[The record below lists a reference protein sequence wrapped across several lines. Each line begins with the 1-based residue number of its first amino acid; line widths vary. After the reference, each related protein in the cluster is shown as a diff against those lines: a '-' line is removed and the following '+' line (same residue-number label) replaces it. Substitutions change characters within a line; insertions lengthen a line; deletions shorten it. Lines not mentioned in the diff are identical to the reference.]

1 MPCCRISNRAAA
13 HKNTSDPHLGAR
25 YSGISDVL
33 GAAKRNSSFEDV
45 VWCVLSSSS
54 AGSVTLRNKQRRRSS
69 LSRSERGRFPDSPT
83 VSRWEGNSVSLFL
96 TARSRPRQT
105 AGGQGQTARGGP
117 QPPHPTADV
126 SSSFLVFLRIASSGG
141 LGGTLT

>member
-1 MPCCRISNRAAA
+1 MVCSLILVSRLG
-13 HKNTSDPHLGAR
+13 NTEKQAEAPILFVKVGA
-25 YSGISDVL
+25 GPL
-33 GAAKRNSSFEDV
+33 
-45 VWCVLSSSS
+45 
-54 AGSVTLRNKQRRRSS
+54 
-69 LSRSERGRFPDSPT
+69 PDSPT
-83 VSRWEGNSVSLFL
+83 VYSVSLFL

-141 LGGTLT
+141 LGGTFT